1 MNKPVIAKRFF
12 SILLMILVVLGTMP
26 LQVGIAFAD
35 SESENMEVNVSVE
48 GSANGP
54 YNITITAQQLLP
66 DAPGGQWGAETTL
79 YFRVNNIVK
88 LPAASAITASD
99 SSVEIIRNSDY
110 DLTIKGYNYSTHVGT
125 PLTITI
131 TGATLNTDSG
141 SLIGINEAA
150 DMYLL
155 SNQQTYIWRDG
166 HDYHFVADGPVTVP
180 VVWYSGS
187 GPKPVWDG
195 KKASWEAEA
204 FDSATS
210 YDVKLIGPGNETIV
224 DINTTALEYDFSN
237 NINVEGRYR
246 VNVWAKYGTD
256 VKSATPGFADKTE
269 KIPKLEPIT
278 VTLIPSAMD
287 GSKVGDPVV
296 LTIPNGGSLDSYLDA
311 EAGRYKALV
320 EQLEN
325 MNEGYYPCYG
335 EVYVM
340 DKPYSECSSEY
351 DVYDADDEFFSKALT
366 EDTTFYVPM
375 DKFIDELDVTVERPM
390 AGTQVAVQ
398 TDDGS
403 VQDGAKGLPTTTI
416 SDDKVAKHYELPYW
430 VTDDITKDD
439 YDKPFNGTIQARK
452 DYKVLIQL
460 EPKLGWAF
468 KKLDDPAY
476 ATINGKAVDT
486 VLYSGHYYHDIL
498 GTVPSDFTYN
508 LYVGGV
514 HVTDSNKD
522 DVLGDGTVKFDPEAV
537 KLTLNNANIEVSRR
551 EDGDDGNEYGI
562 RSNLGDGMAEF
573 GDKPLTI
580 ELIGANTISDS
591 NNDEGTTGKYGI
603 FVASSGP
610 VTYTGGGTLNVNM
623 KDANTAQGYLG
634 LEHRQSITVDGVDIN
649 IDIDGTA
656 DNINGIYT
664 QYSNT
669 FSLTNGSNVLVDVAK
684 GYAYDNNV
692 QGNKDLSVAE
702 GCVFEAVSGGEHG
715 ALHGNNWVQL
725 TDDTKALGA
734 AVNTE
739 PTAKGRTEWDGTTSF
754 AYYQYVRI
762 PGIKSVTVNYDL
774 GEGHEKLAQTETLK
788 EAINKRHGM
797 TVTDVEG
804 SVVKIK
810 VPELSDNNTKNTVAR
825 LLGALQVALNESVG
839 HDPWYGPYWV
849 YDQDQWN
856 FNNALKTLEN
866 YSSIDDVNDEHD
878 AAYKNGTM
886 PEDGQTIYALWAE
899 PISEVAIDVESPL
912 CGTEVTADLRD
923 TENPDMGY
931 DEETQTPQ
939 PVVSISTE
947 HVSIYEE
954 DGWEYTWWVDQTR
967 KEEAGFTILPPCY
980 IGIMEGD
987 NDYMMIVTVEPDFGY
1002 YLPEDVK
1009 FIASNGTADEEL
1021 SHGIDSFADA
1031 YITLTA
1037 EHEEGEPI
1045 EENRVEPTCTKE
1057 GSYDEVVYC
1066 LHHDICGKEFS
1077 RETKTIKAL
1086 GHDFSDWEVT
1096 KEATV
1101 DEEGEETRTCNRCGE
1116 KEIRAIPKLDPKPTP
1131 DPEPDEIVYSI
1142 VEGDGNSWRK
1152 GSASTCDFI
1161 FERNTSDESTFS
1173 HFQGI
1178 QIDGKDVD
1186 SSNYTAES
1194 GSVVIR
1200 IKPVFLETLTV
1211 GEHTLTAIFDDG
1223 NRVDAKFTILKGA
1236 VTPSKKSSPPTGDEN
1251 NIGLWIGILAVA
1263 VIAAIA
1269 AVFLKRRNKD
1279 ESKDK

>member
-99 SSVEIIRNSDY
+99 SSVEISRNSDY

-187 GPKPVWDG
+187 G
-195 KKASWEAEA
+195 S
-204 FDSATS
+204 
-210 YDVKLIGPGNETIV
+210 
-224 DINTTALEYDFSN
+224 
-237 NINVEGRYR
+237 
-246 VNVWAKYGTD
+246 
-256 VKSATPGFADKTE
+256 KTE

-296 LTIPNGGSLDSYLDA
+296 LTIPNGGSLFSYLNA
-311 EAGRYKALV
+311 EAGRYDALV

-335 EVYVM
+335 EVYVT
-340 DKPYSECSSEY
+340 DKPYSEYTSED
-351 DVYDADDEFFSKALT
+351 DVYNADDEFFFKALT
-366 EDTTFYVPM
+366 EDTTFYVAM
-375 DKFIDELDVTVERPM
+375 DKFIEELDVTVERPM
-390 AGTQVAVQ
+390 AGTQVAVK
-398 TDDGS
+398 TYDGS

-416 SDDKVAKHYELPYW
+416 SDDKVAKHYDLPYW
-430 VTDDITKDD
+430 VTDDITKND

-468 KKLDDPAY
+468 KMTDDPSY
-476 ATINGKAVDT
+476 VTINGEAVDT
-486 VLYSGHYYHDIL
+486 VLYGEHYYHDIL
-498 GTVPSDFTYN
+498 GTLPSDFTYN

-739 PTAKGRTEWDGTTSF
+739 PTRSGRAEWDGTTSL
-754 AYYQYVRI
+754 ANYKYVRI
-762 PGIKSVTVNYDL
+762 PGIPSVTVNYDL
-774 GEGHEKLAQTETLK
+774 GEGHEKLAQAETLK

-797 TVTDVEG
+797 TVMDVEG

-810 VPELSDNNTKNTVAR
+810 VPELSDNNTKNTVTR
-825 LLGALQVALNESVG
+825 LLSALQVALNESVG

-856 FNNALKTLEN
+856 FNNALKTLDN
-866 YSSIDDVNDEHD
+866 YSSFDDVYDEYD

-899 PISEVAIDVESPL
+899 PISEVAIDVEAPL

-923 TENPDMGY
+923 TENPDLGY

-954 DGWEYTWWVDQTR
+954 DGWEYKWWVDQTR

-980 IGIMEGD
+980 IGTMEGD

-1009 FIASNGTADEEL
+1009 FIASNGTADEKL

-1077 RETKTIKAL
+1077 RENKTIKDL

-1131 DPEPDEIVYSI
+1131 DPEPTPDIVYSI

-1279 ESKDK
+1279 ESKDKQ